1 MLHMKKDMGGA
12 ASVLALAH
20 MLMDRGT
27 KIRLRVLIPAV
38 ENAISGAAFR
48 PRDVY
53 RSRKGLTVE
62 IGNTDAEGR
71 LILADAIALAD
82 EEAPELIADLATLTG
97 AARVALGAE
106 VPPFYTDDDK
116 LASSLAQ
123 FGSSETIRSGA
134 CHCGIPTS
142 SCLIPRLPTS
152 TMSPPSASAAPSP
165 PRCFCVDRY
174 RAPRLGFTA
183 ISMRGIQR
191 PSRAVPKAPSA
202 RARVRSMRCWSA
214 IWLRQRPRAL
224 TRASLRRGVISRQA
238 SCSAVASARFV
249 DGALYEVVAPQA
261 PLRAAPSPEASLQTE
276 ALKGERITVYEI
288 NEEGWAWGQLE
299 SDGYVGY
306 LPAGALHK
314 PGAPPTHRVT
324 ALRTLIFPGP
334 SIRLPPVESNAFGCL
349 LAITRTEGPL
359 AVTASGGYVPAR
371 HLAPVAAIEMD
382 FVAVA
387 ERFVGSP
394 YLWGGKTSF
403 GLDCSGL
410 VQIALAACGISCP
423 RDSDMQEKAVGE
435 PVADLPDVPS
445 LRRAD
450 RFSGTAM
457 SRSSATRLR
466 SFMRMPS
473 TCP

>member
-1 MLHMKKDMGGA
+1 MAETASARLDSRITPARRDLA
-12 ASVLALAH
+12 ASELLGKV
-20 MLMDRGT
+20 
-27 KIRLRVLIPAV
+27 
-38 ENAISGAAFR
+38 AA
-48 PRDVY
+48 
-53 RSRKGLTVE
+53 
-62 IGNTDAEGR
+62 
-71 LILADAIALAD
+71 
-82 EEAPELIADLATLTG
+82 
-97 AARVALGAE
+97 
-106 VPPFYTDDDK
+106 
-116 LASSLAQ
+116 
-123 FGSSETIRSGA
+123 
-134 CHCGIPTS
+134 
-142 SCLIPRLPTS
+142 
-152 TMSPPSASAAPSP
+152 
-165 PRCFCVDRY
+165 
-174 RAPRLGFTA
+174 
-183 ISMRGIQR
+183 
-191 PSRAVPKAPSA
+191 
-202 RARVRSMRCWSA
+202 
-214 IWLRQRPRAL
+214 
-224 TRASLRRGVISRQA
+224 
-238 SCSAVASARFV
+238 ARFV

-261 PLRAAPSPEASLQTE
+261 PLRAAPSQEASLQTE

-435 PVADLPDVPS
+435 PVADSPDSPS

-450 RFSGTAM
+450 LIFWNGHVAIVRDETSLLHANAFHMSVVIEPAAEAIARIRASGSDITGVRRM
-457 SRSSATRLR
+457 RLTQLTGR
-466 SFMRMPS
+466 QGQA
-473 TCP
+473 